1 MAAVTAKYYEVLI
14 ACFLRQTVATGNV
27 KGKSKS

>member
-14 ACFLRQTVATGNV
+14 DFFMRQTVATGNV
-27 KGKSKS
+27 KGQSKS